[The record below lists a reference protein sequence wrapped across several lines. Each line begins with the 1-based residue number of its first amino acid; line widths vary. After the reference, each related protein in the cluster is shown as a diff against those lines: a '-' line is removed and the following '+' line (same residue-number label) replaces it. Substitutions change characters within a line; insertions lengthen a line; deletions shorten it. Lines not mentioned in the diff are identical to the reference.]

1 LIISN
6 STDYRV
12 NVAYSDTTSDSN
24 VSEDESDLDTDDIE
38 KHPLVDINSI
48 EKHVIPNKD
57 KEREIM
63 SQFKL

>member
-38 KHPLVDINSI
+38 KRPLVDINPI

>member
-1 LIISN
+1 MIISN

-38 KHPLVDINSI
+38 KQPLVDINSI

-57 KEREIM
+57 NEREIM
-63 SQFKL
+63 SQFKQ

>member
-38 KHPLVDINSI
+38 KHPLVDINSF